1 MKTDILASS
10 DYLTEV
16 SFYCVLN
23 LTLTILHPLTTL
35 NIALSSFMV
44 YMFHSN
50 ITWHQVSPGNKSLA
64 PLYMAT
70 LFHAVGLTTAKVK
83 AFFLNSSFFS
93 GQEPFSYYAV
103 CLDQVVYHFQNT
115 HSVS

>member
-1 MKTDILASS
+1 
-10 DYLTEV
+10 
-16 SFYCVLN
+16 
-23 LTLTILHPLTTL
+23 
-35 NIALSSFMV
+35 MV

-64 PLYMAT
+64 PGYMAT
-70 LFHAVGLTTAKVK
+70 LFHAVGVTTAKVK

-103 CLDQVVYHFQNT
+103 SLDQVVYHFQNT